1 MAGDLI
7 EFARQ
12 SFNESIKTETIKR
25 AFEIIGDAEI
35 VLHFLQMAFPDYYI
49 EQDNPDYSNGST
61 PNPEMPSEYEIKPEQ
76 NL

>member
-1 MAGDLI
+1 MAGALI

-12 SFNESIKTETIKR
+12 SFNERIKTETIKK

-49 EQDNPDYSNGST
+49 ELDSPDGST